1 MEDRARHEERQK
13 EEEKRKEAAEAEAKK
28 KAAKASGMGKKS
40 RSETSMMSMA
50 KKAIPARYPTNL
62 FITKYILI
70 LLASEYLDKIFVF
83 SFETKTFCLRPLND
97 YLFSF

>member
-1 MEDRARHEERQK
+1 MTADERSLASGQK

-50 KKAIPARYPTNL
+50 KKAIPARYQTNL
-62 FITKYILI
+62 FLTKYIHSHLTC
-70 LLASEYLDKIFVF
+70 E
-83 SFETKTFCLRPLND
+83 
-97 YLFSF
+97 